1 LVFQLIYVK
10 MKFLI
15 YICSLALLFAIGCEK
30 NEASKI
36 LQTYI
41 PPNINLA
48 ELEANYLSKKT
59 SAADLTKNINGNTF
73 SDRVSSYLRR
83 SPDVAALQSVIR
95 KAQAQIKVTEDQ
107 KNAQISGGLTAGFDN
122 QIQDYL
128 GAGLTVSGEK
138 IIFDAQKTDLSISEV
153 STQVALSEFQLAAF
167 LESETLSIASS
178 YLDFLEAEIGIE
190 LVQIRMKLLND
201 NLEKIDKLVDAAI
214 LNVAD
219 KVSGEIAASRLES
232 LKENQNAQ
240 KKQAWSSLS
249 RKLGSNLTF
258 HNKEDVWKIFAK
270 TSDFEF
276 ELANIPAVQI
286 ATLNL
291 HTSKLKLLKAERG
304 IAPIVKVTG
313 AISQPLNEL
322 SDNETIRI
330 GINVQTPLFKEKYL
344 SSLIETEQLAVS
356 YSESQL
362 EKTLQ
367 DIMVQGEVL
376 KSALSSAETNRK
388 LIEESVE
395 LAEREL
401 QFLERQVKVGQANLS
416 QLISSH
422 SQLLDYELRL
432 NSARFEYFQTKIR
445 TLELNG
451 RLREFLEIQL

>member
-1 LVFQLIYVK
+1 
-10 MKFLI
+10 MKPLL
-15 YICSLALLFAIGCEK
+15 YICSFALICTIGCEK
-30 NEASKI
+30 NEVSKK
-36 LQTYI
+36 LPTYF
-41 PPNINLA
+41 PPKINLA
-48 ELEANYLSKKT
+48 EIESDYLSKKT
-59 SAADLTKNINGNTF
+59 LATDLTKNISGNTF
-73 SDRVSSYLRR
+73 PDRVASYLRR
-83 SPDVAALQSVIR
+83 SPDVAALQSAIR

-107 KNAQISGGLTAGFDN
+107 KNTQISGGLTAGFDN

-138 IIFDAQKTDLSISEV
+138 IIFDAQKTELSISEV

-167 LESETLSIASS
+167 LESETLSIASR
-178 YLDFLEAEIGIE
+178 YLDFLEAEKGIE
-190 LVQIRMKLLND
+190 LVQIRMKLLTD
-201 NLEKIDKLVDAAI
+201 NLEKIDKLVDAAV

-219 KVSGEIAASRLES
+219 KVSGEIAASKLES
-232 LKENQNAQ
+232 LKESQNAQ

-249 RKLGSNLTF
+249 RKLGSNLVF
-258 HNKEDVWKIFAK
+258 LNQDDVWKIFAQK
-270 TSDFEF
+270 SDLKF

-322 SDNETIRI
+322 SNNETIRL

-367 DIMVQGEVL
+367 DIMIQGDVL

-401 QFLERQVKVGQANLS
+401 QF
-416 QLISSH
+416 
-422 SQLLDYELRL
+422 
-432 NSARFEYFQTKIR
+432 
-445 TLELNG
+445 
-451 RLREFLEIQL
+451 